1 MERDYERTRP
11 TGGLATNWLRQVLEI
26 DVGVPLQSRE
36 LKGGASA
43 QMLKWSVGPSDLTQY
58 AGPRPD
64 NISDSTVDANRRPA
78 YQAVV
83 MRLFT
88 DAAWLQQEPDLPV
101 HESEAL
107 RAAATT
113 GLPVPFAIA
122 RDTDGSIAGM
132 PAVLMS
138 FLPGKPYVQPAPP
151 ELPCHLWVGEMG
163 RVLALL
169 HASSASLAWSYSRYT
184 PAAELRV
191 PSWSREPEAW
201 QFIID
206 HVQQGSPAYQPV
218 FIHRDYHPGNL
229 LWDQGKIS
237 GVVDWVNACMG
248 PAGADTGH
256 CRVNLAIL
264 GGEMIADSFMN
275 SYLNAGGLQ
284 EASHPYWDMNA
295 LTDFVT
301 DPLEV
306 HKGWLDLGL
315 PMTTTLMAARLDKY
329 ALEIAARARNG

>member
-1 MERDYERTRP
+1 
-11 TGGLATNWLRQVLEI
+11 
-26 DVGVPLQSRE
+26 
-36 LKGGASA
+36 
-43 QMLKWSVGPSDLTQY
+43 
-58 AGPRPD
+58 
-64 NISDSTVDANRRPA
+64 
-78 YQAVV
+78 

-122 RDTDGSIAGM
+122 RDTDGSKAGM

-138 FLPGKPYVQPAPP
+138 YLPGKPHVQPAPP
-151 ELPCHLWVGEMG
+151 ELPWQMWTGEMG

-169 HASSASLAWSYSRYT
+169 HASSTILSWSYSRYT
-184 PAAELRV
+184 PAAELQV
-191 PSWSREPEAW
+191 PSWSREPATW

-206 HVQQGSPAYQPV
+206 HVQQGPPAYQPV

-229 LWDQGKIS
+229 LWDEGRIS
-237 GVVDWVNACMG
+237 GVVDWVNACIG
-248 PAGADTGH
+248 SAGVDTGH

-264 GGEMIADSFMN
+264 GGGEIADAFMN
-275 SYLNAGGLQ
+275 SYLAAGGLE
-284 EASHPYWDMNA
+284 EANQPYWDMNA

-315 PMTTTLMAARLDKY
+315 AMTTTLMAERLDSY